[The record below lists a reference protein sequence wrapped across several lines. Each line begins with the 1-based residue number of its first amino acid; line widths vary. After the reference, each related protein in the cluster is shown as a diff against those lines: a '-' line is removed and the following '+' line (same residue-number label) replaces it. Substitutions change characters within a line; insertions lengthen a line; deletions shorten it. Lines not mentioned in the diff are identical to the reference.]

1 MELPAKLLDYFLRST
16 YEVTLVT
23 LIHTHTTRK
32 SNTMWLNI
40 CNGCISWVVY
50 RLHCVLKTQCS
61 LHCILSC
68 TSRVQDRY
76 LELRIEFNVY
86 TQLKICNSR
95 HLMSLVAYECLYATQ
110 DMRYIWVAQL
120 KICNSRYLKIS
131 ISRYLSQDIYL
142 KISILTLL
150 EWLIWVAYRHWV
162 VYRHCTSWVAHLELC
177 IDIAHLELCIDI
189 AHLELCIDIAHLELC
204 IHILSCV

>member
-1 MELPAKLLDYFLRST
+1 MLDIELRKPQYSRIFKKGVEYMELPAKLLDYFLRST

-131 ISRYLSQDIYL
+131 ISRYLSWHFLSGLFELRIDI
-142 KISILTLL
+142 
-150 EWLIWVAYRHWV
+150 
-162 VYRHCTSWVAHLELC
+162 ELC
-177 IDIAHLELCIDI
+177 IDIAHLEL
-189 AHLELCIDIAHLELC
+189 
-204 IHILSCV
+204 HILSCV